1 MNFLVLAVLARGSLF
16 GDAFGSFENCEPRD
30 PEYREVKWSNPTRT
44 VISSNNID
52 DLRYK
57 LSRLNLFDAS
67 TINSFLRKLP
77 FMSRSNG
84 LAAYKFSMTEKNF
97 DKGIRTGTLTTSI
110 INARVN
116 YNSATR
122 TRNYEVQINS
132 ANVYSDAKAIGHCR
146 KTWRDFLVVPRVKK
160 WDKARPFTANELS
173 HIYNRLRQKS
183 DQLLK

>member
-1 MNFLVLAVLARGSLF
+1 MNFLVLAVLARGNVF
-16 GDAFGSFENCEPRD
+16 EKAENCEPRD

-57 LSRLNLFDAS
+57 LNSLNLLNAS

-84 LAAYKFSMTEKNF
+84 LAAYKFSMNEKNF
-97 DKGIRTGTLTTSI
+97 DEGLRTGTLTTSI
-110 INARVN
+110 INARVK
-116 YNSATR
+116 YNSASR
-122 TRNYEVQINS
+122 TRNYEVQINY
-132 ANVYSDAKAIGHCR
+132 ANVYSDAKAIDFCR
-146 KTWRDFLVVPRVKK
+146 KTWTTALFFKEVRK
-160 WDKARPFTANELS
+160 WEQARPFTADELS
-173 HIYNRLRQKS
+173 HIYNNLRQKS